1 MTWTTTTELLPWQ
14 VPAVEKLRP
23 SRIGALFMAMGTGK
37 TRCAIELAKH
47 RQRRIDHVVW
57 VCPVALKTTIAEEW
71 RKHTGLA
78 ADQIRVF
85 DDRTTERTVRDN
97 AVVWIV
103 GLESLSSSDRVA
115 LALNAL
121 ITERTFVAVD
131 ESTGIKG
138 HRARRT
144 ERLTHM
150 AERARYRL
158 IMTGTPMTQGVEDLF
173 AQMRFLSPTILGY
186 RSWYSFAANH
196 LEYSKQFR
204 GKIVRAH
211 NTGLLAAKIAPYAY
225 QVGKDCL
232 DLPPKLHKP
241 WRFDLTNEQRRAYS
255 EAKQT
260 LFFDLPYEEV
270 SSYQIYLLFNALQQI
285 VCGYWK
291 HPVRGLE
298 CYSHAR
304 LDLLSFVVE
313 RIPADEKIIVWAK
326 YLHCIDEIADALHD
340 QGGVAR
346 WDGRM
351 SERERDAEIARFRD
365 DARFFVA
372 TPATGGYG
380 LTLNEAHHVV
390 FYTNSFK
397 YAERIQAEDRCH
409 RYGQQQPVTYH
420 DLIAHGSIDERIQ
433 TALARKEN
441 VLEAF
446 RAKVEAI
453 KSDTRTDIRKKL
465 RQLVEEL

>member
-1 MTWTTTTELLPWQ
+1 
-14 VPAVEKLRP
+14 
-23 SRIGALFMAMGTGK
+23 
-37 TRCAIELAKH
+37 
-47 RQRRIDHVVW
+47 
-57 VCPVALKTTIAEEW
+57 VALKTTVTEEW
-71 RKHTGLA
+71 RIHAQL
-78 ADQIRVF
+78 DPQQIRVF
-85 DDRTTERTVRDN
+85 DDRTTEQTVEHP

-103 GLESLSSSDRVA
+103 GLESVSSSDRVT
-115 LALNAL
+115 LALNKL

-144 ERLTHM
+144 ERLTLM

-158 IMTGTPMTQGVEDLF
+158 IMTGTPLTQGVEDLF
-173 AQMRFLSPTILGY
+173 AQMRFLSPAILGY

-225 QVGKDCL
+225 QIGKECL

-241 WRFDLTNEQRRAYS
+241 WRFDLTLEQRRAYH
-255 EAKQT
+255 EAKHT
-260 LFFDLPYEEV
+260 LFLDLAYEDV

-285 VCGYWK
+285 VCGFWR

-298 CYSHAR
+298 QYQHDR
-304 LDLLSFVVE
+304 LDMLLLAVG

-326 YLHCIDEIADALHD
+326 YLHCIDEIVETLEPL
-340 QGGVAR
+340 GGVAR

-351 SERERDAEIARFRD
+351 TERERDVQLARFRGE
-365 DARFFVA
+365 ARVFVA

-409 RYGQQQPVTYH
+409 RYGQRQAVTYH
-420 DLIAHGSIDERIQ
+420 DLVARGSIDERIEA
-433 TALARKEN
+433 ALRRKEN
-441 VLEAF
+441 VLESF
-446 RAKVEAI
+446 RDKVEAI
-453 KSDTRTDIRKKL
+453 KHDTRADIRRKF
-465 RQLVEEL
+465 RQLVEAL